1 MTVII
6 SKFNE
11 VLYSVLP
18 ITVIVL
24 LLHVTLTPVDTPLLI
39 RFLIGAVS
47 IIVGLTI
54 FLVGVEVGITPI
66 GNTMGSTIAKTNKMY
81 IVAIAGLILGFII
94 SIAEPDLHILA
105 TGRYGY
111 TRFNTQKHYNCN
123 CIQAGIGALLSIGLL
138 RIVLN
143 FPLHKLL
150 ALLYGIVL
158 ILGLFTSPEFLA
170 ISFGCFR
177 CDYRGFDSA
186 LYSCLAMGVAKL
198 KKHSQESEEDSFG
211 LVGIASVGAIISVMI
226 MSIISKPVKS
236 PAVFRKKR
244 LPQQYCRRLWI
255 NYPL

>member
-105 TGRYGY
+105 GQVDTV
-111 TRFNTQKHYNCN
+111 T
-123 CIQAGIGALLSIGLL
+123 LGLIPKSTI
-138 RIVLN
+138 IVIVSVELGHC
-143 FPLHKLL
+143 FPL
-150 ALLYGIVL
+150 A
-158 ILGLFTSPEFLA
+158 
-170 ISFGCFR
+170 C
-177 CDYRGFDSA
+177 
-186 LYSCLAMGVAKL
+186 
-198 KKHSQESEEDSFG
+198 
-211 LVGIASVGAIISVMI
+211 
-226 MSIISKPVKS
+226 
-236 PAVFRKKR
+236 
-244 LPQQYCRRLWI
+244 
-255 NYPL
+255 